1 MLNSSSFHLPH
12 TRLSMC
18 SNVFLK
24 MMLAGGHQPTPRDGK
39 SWRRLRHMRNPCVR
53 LSSEYW
59 SCCYFS
65 PWVTL
70 HLGGSQA
77 LTVTCPL
84 PLVTEPQVTGKQQQ
98 LCFGNQNWFCLGVG
112 KQPLHRKPGRLWK
125 LSHSKVHSDC
135 RSCLKLPFRSYQC
148 FGLLKRKPKTT
159 ASQGGCFRTVQMQ
172 SRIEAL

>member
-1 MLNSSSFHLPH
+1 MQQ
-12 TRLSMC
+12 RLSEDD
-18 SNVFLK
+18 
-24 MMLAGGHQPTPRDGK
+24 AGWRSPPTPRDSK

-98 LCFGNQNWFCLGVG
+98 LCFGNQYWFCLGVG